1 MSFKIDFIH
10 KLEYKIPIQGR
21 DTLSILKISKENF
34 NDNTSLINGVTLLFN
49 AEILW
54 EGMWI

>member
-10 KLEYKIPIQGR
+10 KLEYKIPTRGR
-21 DTLSILKISKENF
+21 NTLSILKISKENF